1 MTADG
6 SELAGPHA
14 ASSQDLADWELVEAL
29 FKAVEKGSSV
39 QSPFLH
45 FSWDF
50 VEARHWHMRGIMMR
64 GEQTGWMARVAVSEL
79 EQVAKAEQAM
89 VVLVLVM
96 EAVVVL
102 VGEGRPH

>member
-1 MTADG
+1 MV
-6 SELAGPHA
+6 SM
-14 ASSQDLADWELVEAL
+14 
-29 FKAVEKGSSV
+29 V
-39 QSPFLH
+39 Q
-45 FSWDF
+45 
-50 VEARHWHMRGIMMR
+50 VMN
-64 GEQTGWMARVAVSEL
+64 L